1 VTRVERYEQRTG
13 DAVMA
18 LAITFIV
25 VYAIPIL
32 WADPSDRLLS
42 VCQAANLMIWALF
55 AMDLVIRVW
64 LAEQRWRY
72 LAAHPIDVVTVL
84 LPALRPLRVLRVFS
98 AGQALFSRGAGMPL
112 LRTTQAIAVSAATL
126 MFISALA
133 VLDAERGAPDANITD
148 FGDAIWWAGTTVT
161 TVGYGDRFPVTGTG
175 RAVAFALMLVGI
187 SLLGVVTAT
196 VAAWFIARTSQTAED
211 ETEALE
217 ERIVGLERQL
227 AEIHAAVTGTRAYR
241 EGHG

>member
-13 DAVMA
+13 NAVMA
-18 LAITFIV
+18 LALGFIV
-25 VYAIPIL
+25 VYALPIL
-32 WADPSDRLLS
+32 WPDAPDRLLS
-42 VCQAANLMIWALF
+42 VCEAGNLVIWALF
-55 AMDLVIRVW
+55 ALDLAARLW
-64 LAEQRWRY
+64 FAEQRWRY
-72 LAAHPIDVVTVL
+72 LATHPIDVITVL

-98 AGQALFSRGAGMPL
+98 AGQALFTRGAGIPL
-112 LRTTQAIAVSAATL
+112 LRTTQAIAVSAGML

-133 VLDAERGAPDANITD
+133 VLDAERGAKDANITD

-187 SLLGVVTAT
+187 SLLGIVTAT
-196 VAAWFIARTSQTAED
+196 VAAWFIARTTQAAEE
-211 ETEALE
+211 ETGALE
-217 ERIVGLERQL
+217 ERIAGLERRL
-227 AEIHAAVTGTRAYR
+227 AEIHAVVVGPPAYR